1 MAGGAFEGAFRGVA
15 KLDLR
20 GLKLIETLRY
30 DGGFVRLDRHLAR
43 LEAAAQRLGWFY
55 DAGRVA
61 EALAGVTGPARV
73 RLTLDAGGGVRVELA
88 PLPVS
93 VDVWRVGLAVEMLR
107 SGDPWLTVKSTQ
119 RADYDA
125 ARARLSGLDEV
136 IFQNE
141 RGEVCDGTI
150 TTLFFD
156 RGQGLRT
163 PPLTCGLLPG
173 VLRAE
178 MLAAGCL
185 EEVLMVQDL
194 GRVRLWV
201 GNSLRG
207 MMRGKWVEGV

>member
-43 LEAAAQRLGWFY
+43 LEASAQRLGWFY

-150 TTLFFD
+150 STVFFD
-156 RGQGLRT
+156 RGHGLRT

-194 GRVRLWV
+194 GRVRLWI

-207 MMRGKWVEGV
+207 MMRGEWVEGV